1 MILYMKIAG
10 FGVMAACGAAAV
22 VADGIVPHP
31 SKSASSSDGAKRSFL
46 IDRDY
51 GAGVE
56 EIHPALSAIG
66 GGI

>member
-10 FGVMAACGAAAV
+10 FGVMAACGAAPV

-31 SKSASSSDGAKRSFL
+31 SKAASISDGAKRSFL